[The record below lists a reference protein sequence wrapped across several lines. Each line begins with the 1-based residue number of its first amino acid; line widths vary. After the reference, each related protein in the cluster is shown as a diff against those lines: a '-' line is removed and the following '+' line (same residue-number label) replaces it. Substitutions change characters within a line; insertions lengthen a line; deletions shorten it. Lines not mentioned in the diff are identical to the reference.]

1 MINNRRRNYHSS
13 QQDYYNS
20 LFASYFEQFDK
31 RKFFP
36 DRTGRGANGK
46 LRETETCVYI
56 EQAREIETSS
66 WVLVKKGKCSKRHYK
81 RLGFVYEV
89 CISSLLLRFSKK
101 NISLFTVT
109 LTNYRRFHN
118 YFLEDDG
125 SQMPYLYIILS
136 KNNQPIMA

>member
-1 MINNRRRNYHSS
+1 MFGSFSAKSTQLIQCFIKLRLIIGDEIIIDHNKT
-13 QQDYYNS
+13 
-20 LFASYFEQFDK
+20 ASYFEQFDK

-56 EQAREIETSS
+56 ELAREIETSS
-66 WVLVKKGKCSKRHYK
+66 WVLVEKGKCSKRHYK

-101 NISLFTVT
+101 ISVCL
-109 LTNYRRFHN
+109 
-118 YFLEDDG
+118 
-125 SQMPYLYIILS
+125 LS
-136 KNNQPIMA
+136 H